1 MKRSFF
7 IALGL
12 YALLLALFLRLEL
25 PRSTPAKKLDVST
38 LRLIEPVCSCKVCS
52 CKNCSAHTSK
62 SLQKQQKKRNN
73 PPKRLQKRQKPKV
86 YKNHLPKKHLY
97 KKRIKRKS
105 AKKFH
110 AKQKSRV
117 APQKRS
123 APHVASKVPV
133 QEKSASQASSASSA
147 PAKPA
152 PLQKEQQKQQIS
164 SQALRNYTAR
174 IRAIVMRHR
183 HYPRIAR
190 KLHYEGVVK
199 LRFTI
204 TESGSVRDVR
214 IVAPSK
220 HAVLDRAA
228 LATLKEAAK
237 EFPPPPRKMEIVLPL
252 EYRLR

>member
-12 YALLLALFLRLEL
+12 YALLLALLLHLEL

-52 CKNCSAHTSK
+52 CKSCSAHPK
-62 SLQKQQKKRNN
+62 KNLQKPQKKSTNS
-73 PPKRLQKRQKPKV
+73 PQLSQKRKKPKLL
-86 YKNHLPKKHLY
+86 KKRLPKKHFY
-97 KKRIKRKS
+97 KKRTKKKS
-105 AKKFH
+105 VKKFH

-117 APQKRS
+117 APKKSGTPQVTAKAPVQKKS
-123 APHVASKVPV
+123 APHS
-133 QEKSASQASSASSA
+133 ASSAS
-147 PAKPA
+147 AKPA
-152 PLQKEQQKQQIS
+152 PLQKVQPKQQIS
-164 SQALRNYTAR
+164 SQELQNYTAR

-190 KLHYEGVVK
+190 KLHYEGMVK

-204 TESGSVRDVR
+204 TKTGSVQDLRV
-214 IVAPSK
+214 VSSSK

-228 LATLKEAAK
+228 LATLKEAAR
-237 EFPPPPRKMEIVLPL
+237 EFPPPPQKMEIVLPL